1 MKPPAALKACARD
14 QTNVNLAGMDT
25 GFATGT
31 DGNFSLRRAV
41 ARNGF

>member
-1 MKPPAALKACARD
+1 MKPPAALKACALD

-25 GFATGT
+25 GFTTGT